1 MKPIL
6 NTTLTFL
13 QESRLKFKSWLSY
26 TWPEAISSIEI
37 SYKKVRDGYPLRLWK
52 ATTEI
57 DAEPDAVMNRIVHE
71 RYGMEHITYV
81 LKLHWC
87 VFV

>member
-1 MKPIL
+1 MGVFCFLHKLVI
-6 NTTLTFL
+6 FL

-26 TWPEAISSIEI
+26 TWPEAIASIEV

-57 DAEPDAVMNRIVHE
+57 DAEPDAVMKRIVHE
-71 RYGMEHITYV
+71 RYVKKYRSEN
-81 LKLHWC
+81 L
-87 VFV
+87 F